1 MNKELRIK
9 NITYKTHT
17 IIHDSLFMIRKSR
30 GQALVTLLFFSIVA
44 ITITSAAVIVTLTQ
58 AKTTSAVG
66 VSGEAYYVAESG
78 AENALLRLLRD
89 QAYTGEQL
97 SLGTGVA
104 TIQVAG
110 ENPKTITSQAIVNGY
125 LRTIQVQAD
134 YTNNVLTVLSWKEV
148 E

>member
-1 MNKELRIK
+1 MSKLQLKTQNLR
-9 NITYKTHT
+9 KT
-17 IIHDSLFMIRKSR
+17 LRLEK

-58 AKTTSAVG
+58 AKTASAIG
-66 VSGEAYYVAESG
+66 ISDEAYYLAESG

-97 SLGTGVA
+97 LMGNDIVA
-104 TIQVAG
+104 IQVTG
-110 ENPKTITSQAIVNGY
+110 INPKTITSVATASGY

-134 YTNNVLTVLSWKEV
+134 YTNNILTVLSWKEV